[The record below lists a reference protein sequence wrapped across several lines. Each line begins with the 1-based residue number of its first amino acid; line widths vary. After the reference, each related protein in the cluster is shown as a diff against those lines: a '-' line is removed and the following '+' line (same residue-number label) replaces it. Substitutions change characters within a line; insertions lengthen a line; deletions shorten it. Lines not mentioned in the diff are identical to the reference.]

1 VSAFRRKG
9 VVDGG
14 AGAEGWKD
22 GRVEGWKS
30 GRMEEW
36 KDEGVSA
43 YRRGRMEGEFVPK
56 GQQDSALAESC

>member
-1 VSAFRRKG
+1 MVGQGRK
-9 VVDGG
+9 D
-14 AGAEGWKD
+14 
-22 GRVEGWKS
+22 

-56 GQQDSALAESC
+56 GQQDSALG

>member
-1 VSAFRRKG
+1 M
-9 VVDGG
+9 
-14 AGAEGWKD
+14 EEWKD

-56 GQQDSALAESC
+56 GQQDSAQG